1 MTETKDR
8 QTEAYGYPIPPFESL
23 VPAAEAPKP
32 APVREYRPAR
42 SAAEVALDDKPT
54 WKDWLLVIGSL
65 VGALALIAG
74 MGALIVVIAHP
85 PTLQAGVATT
95 TRVLLWVSVAITAI
109 WTGWQALQGRMANL
123 IGGAIAVGLFLAL
136 ATSPSLLTN
145 FAPTG

>member
-8 QTEAYGYPIPPFESL
+8 QTEAYGYPIPPFEAL
-23 VPAAEAPKP
+23 VPAAEASKP

-85 PTLQAGVATT
+85 PTLQVGVATV
-95 TRVLLWVSVAITAI
+95 TRVLLWVSVAVAAI
-109 WTGWQALQGRMANL
+109 WTGWQAFQGRMVNL
-123 IGGAIAVGLFLAL
+123 IGGCTFIGLCIWLAL
-136 ATSPSLLTN
+136 GGVAYL
-145 FAPTG
+145 FG

>member
-8 QTEAYGYPIPPFESL
+8 QTEAYGYPIPPFEPL

-42 SAAEVALDDKPT
+42 STAEGALNDKPT
-54 WKDWLLVIGSL
+54 RKDWVMVIAAF

-123 IGGAIAVGLFLAL
+123 IGGCTFVGLCVWLAL
-136 ATSPSLLTN
+136 GGVALPLRLKQV
-145 FAPTG
+145 